1 MSSLNKVILI
11 GNVGNDP
18 DVRTMQSGDKVIN
31 FSLATSESWK
41 NSSGERQT
49 KTEWHNVVVFNK
61 GLISVIENYVS
72 KGSKIY
78 IEGQIETRSWEDQSG
93 VKKYTTEVVMRPFR
107 SELVM
112 LDSKKN
118 DAPSDIFAPA
128 GNNFDDTEIPF

>member
-107 SELVM
+107 SELIM
-112 LDSKKN
+112 IDSKKN
-118 DAPSDIFAPA
+118 DAPSDSFAPA
-128 GNNFDDTEIPF
+128 GDNFDDTEIPF

>member
-1 MSSLNKVILI
+1 
-11 GNVGNDP
+11 
-18 DVRTMQSGDKVIN
+18 MQSGDKVIN